1 MGVEASS
8 IVPSLVQAL
17 KNQNTYVRRRAA
29 DALGHIASFSSFA
42 VPALTE
48 ALKDRDSEV
57 RASAASALKKIAPG
71 SQ

>member
-1 MGVEASS
+1 
-8 IVPSLVQAL
+8 L

-29 DALGHIASFSSFA
+29 DALGHIGSEASSA

-48 ALKDRDSEV
+48 ALKDRHSEV
-57 RASAASALKKIAPG
+57 RASAASALEKIAPG